1 MSGKID
7 SDFTIKDS
15 DFRRNVPFFK
25 KENLKINKALVKL
38 IEEIAAAKDTA
49 PAQIALAWLLAQ
61 KPWIVPIPGT
71 TKLER
76 VKENIGAASIELS
89 DQELADLDQALDKI
103 EVAGTPYPE
112 GSKYAERV
120 GN

>member
-1 MSGKID
+1 
-7 SDFTIKDS
+7 
-15 DFRRNVPFFK
+15 
-25 KENLKINKALVKL
+25 
-38 IEEIAAAKDTA
+38 
-49 PAQIALAWLLAQ
+49 
-61 KPWIVPIPGT
+61 
-71 TKLER
+71 LER